1 MQLNSNNH
9 KHNFN
14 LNGTFNVTNT
24 IKLNY
29 TATYQNQFI
38 KNRPYRISRLTNNF
52 SGMFGGFTDVAY
64 MRDHTVTSLGYQN
77 STYVGNGGTS
87 DTLTPDEQFLYTP
100 MGSTSLISEYFWNI
114 MGKEQLEE
122 HQRFIGAVNPTWE
135 IIPGLTLNGRVAADL
150 TVDKIENKNRADN
163 AHVFSTNGQYSDSY
177 GLNNSRYQIVYSDVM
192 LMFDRTFNELHNVTA
207 NLGWTA
213 RQESYY
219 KSDVSTSQGLTQENW
234 FHLNASVGTK
244 NASMSREDLLKTGA
258 FLTASYGYNDWG
270 FLEGSIRQEKTSTL
284 KKGNN
289 SFWYPSASAS
299 ILYTEL
305 FKDQMPTWWNYGKV
319 RASYGIV
326 GLSLIHI

>member
-1 MQLNSNNH
+1 MVTYFDGTQRAFAPIDHNQWADIFRTGVNQTYNLSLTNSSEKNNVRFSYTYNDVKAMQLNSNNH

-213 RQESYY
+213 RQNLI
-219 KSDVSTSQGLTQENW
+219 TNRML
-234 FHLNASVGTK
+234 AP
-244 NASMSREDLLKTGA
+244 A
-258 FLTASYGYNDWG
+258 
-270 FLEGSIRQEKTSTL
+270 
-284 KKGNN
+284 
-289 SFWYPSASAS
+289 
-299 ILYTEL
+299 
-305 FKDQMPTWWNYGKV
+305 KV
-319 RASYGIV
+319 
-326 GLSLIHI
+326 